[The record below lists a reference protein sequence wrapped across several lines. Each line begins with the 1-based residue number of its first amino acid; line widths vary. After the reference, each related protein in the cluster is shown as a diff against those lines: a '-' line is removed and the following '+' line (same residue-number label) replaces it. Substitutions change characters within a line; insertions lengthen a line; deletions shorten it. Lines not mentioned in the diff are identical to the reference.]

1 MGALPV
7 DEIIPQLRS
16 ALDQQGMAVLVA
28 PPGAGK
34 TTRVPLAL
42 LAEPWLAGRSIV
54 MLEPRRLAAMN
65 AARWMAATL
74 GEEIG
79 QTVGYTI
86 RFDRRVS
93 SRTRLEVVTEGI
105 LTRRLQSDPELAGV
119 GLVIFDEFH
128 ERNLQADLGLALS
141 LDIRNAL
148 RDDLRLLVMSAT
160 LDAEPVV
167 QLLKGAPLI
176 VSSGRS
182 FPVAC
187 RYLGDDSGEDLP
199 RKTAAGI
206 RRALVEEEGDILAF
220 LPGSAEIRRCQRLLE
235 EGGAPARISP
245 LYGDLPF
252 AEQERA
258 LQPGAQRRVVLATN
272 IAETSLTIDG
282 IRLVVDSGFE
292 RRSLFDPVAGMN
304 RLVTRRISA
313 ASAEQRAGRA
323 GRLAPGV
330 CYRLWSQH
338 CQQGLVPRGQ
348 PEIVTSDLSP
358 LVLELERWGVRQPSD
373 LPWLDP
379 PPPSAVADAQ
389 RLLQLLGAFDR
400 QGQLAPLGS
409 SMAEL
414 PLHPRLARLVRA
426 GEEEGRGGV
435 ACDLAAIL
443 SERDLQR
450 RRPGTV
456 QRSASDLLDRLEMLN
471 RWRREKQCDEGVD
484 LALLRQ
490 VERTAA
496 HLRKLIAPGN
506 DNSVPS
512 SKLVSMLAARAY
524 PDRIGRRRAGEGRRY
539 LLSNGRGVELSPTS
553 ALYDEEFLVALAVEG
568 KESGDGTIHLAT
580 VYDLESLRRQ
590 YGEQIIRQQ
599 KIEWLPSE
607 RRIVARQ
614 ETRFGA
620 LLLDSQPLQLSAD
633 DFGAAVMDL
642 LAGNGP
648 GVSILPWSSE
658 ARSLR
663 QRVAF
668 LAQALPGEGWPDLSD
683 AALSEQRQEWLAP
696 WLSGVRSMAEL
707 GRLDTQRMLLTLLD
721 RQQRRRLDE
730 EAPQALQ
737 VPSGRRVPLSYEDDG
752 RVVLAVKLQEM
763 FGLAETPRLAHGR
776 VPVTLHLLSPAG
788 RPLQITQDLK
798 TFWDQVYPQVKKELK
813 GRYPKHPWPDD
824 PWSAVPTKG
833 TKRRG
838 EQRG

>member
-42 LAEPWLAGRSIV
+42 LTETWLAGRSIV
-54 MLEPRRLAAMN
+54 MLEPRRLAAIN

-93 SRTRLEVVTEGI
+93 GRTRLEVVTEGI

-128 ERNLQADLGLALS
+128 ERNLQADLGLALC

-235 EGGAPARISP
+235 EGGAPAHISP

-338 CQQGLVPRGQ
+338 SQQGLVPRGQ

-358 LVLELERWGVRQPSD
+358 LVLELARWGVRQPSD

-389 RLLQLLGAFDR
+389 RLLQLLGAFDS
-400 QGQLAPLGS
+400 QGQLTPLGS

-426 GEEEGRGGV
+426 GEEEGMGGL
-435 ACDLAAIL
+435 ACDLASIL

-450 RRPGTV
+450 RRAGTV
-456 QRSASDLLDRLEMLN
+456 QRSASDLLDRLEILN
-471 RWRREKQCDEGVD
+471 RWRREKRCDEGVD

-496 HLRKLIAPGN
+496 HLRRLIAPGN

-539 LLSNGRGVELSPTS
+539 LLSNGRGVELSSTS

-568 KESGDGTIHLAT
+568 RESGDGTIHLAT
-580 VYDLESLRRQ
+580 AYDLESLRYQ

-599 KIEWLPSE
+599 RVEWLPSE

-648 GVSILPWSSE
+648 GVSILPWSAE
-658 ARSLR
+658 AINLR

-668 LAQALPGEGWPDLSD
+668 LAQALPEEGWPDLSD

-696 WLSGVRSMAEL
+696 WLSGIRSMAEL

-833 TKRRG
+833 TKRRV